1 MSYSV
6 SELSS
11 AIANYH
17 TYCDMG
23 AVDDMQTVTD
33 PKEVW
38 NSVASSLQNEKV
50 GAENEAMLKKLLRQ
64 PVMADIYADNGISPR
79 DVPTY
84 IDSVLKGSESSKRA
98 ILSSL
103 AQAYQE
109 ASESHKR
116 EARPVVDGVR
126 ELYSLKAH
134 ISKDRSD
141 KQPAQIISSMN
152 QFVASRQPA
161 EPEKV
166 SFGKKVKQWGEKALK
181 KVAPFAAAAVLVAGE
196 TFAVKTISNILA
208 LVDAKAKVNKTMAK
222 TDKSDKVANKGND
235 TIDWAKAVQS
245 QNSQRQA

>member
-1 MSYSV
+1 MSYTV
-6 SELSS
+6 AELSS

-17 TYCDMG
+17 TYRDMG

-126 ELYSLKAH
+126 ELYSLRAH
-134 ISKDRSD
+134 ISKDRPN

-161 EPEKV
+161 EPEKKKRMV
-166 SFGKKVKQWGEKALK
+166 KLKEGVGRWFGEAIKKVTLSASAITAVVITSGVADNTKLSPEGQKLIDKELAKDNTKANDANTLQ
-181 KVAPFAAAAVLVAGE
+181 LVAKN
-196 TFAVKTISNILA
+196 T
-208 LVDAKAKVNKTMAK
+208 
-222 TDKSDKVANKGND
+222 
-235 TIDWAKAVQS
+235 QH
-245 QNSQRQA
+245 QA